1 MPQVPGRTV
10 EIGHCSRPVA
20 MADNRQSDST
30 SFAEV
35 KQKPNLLP
43 IVLPILGIRKMNVLL
58 FSEVQ
63 NYPFEQLGINSSR
76 DWP

>member
-1 MPQVPGRTV
+1 MPQLPNRTA
-10 EIGHCSRPVA
+10 EIGHCGSPVSV
-20 MADNRQSDST
+20 ADYGQSDPT
-30 SFAEV
+30 SFAEIN
-35 KQKPNLLP
+35 QKPNLLP
-43 IVLPILGIRKMNVLL
+43 IVFPILGIRKMDVLL

>member
-1 MPQVPGRTV
+1 MPLPPNRT
-10 EIGHCSRPVA
+10 IGIGDCSSLVSVL
-20 MADNRQSDST
+20 DYGHSDPA
-30 SFAEV
+30 SFAEIN
-35 KQKPNLLP
+35 QKPNLLP
-43 IVLPILGIRKMNVLL
+43 IVFPILGIRKMDVLL

>member
-1 MPQVPGRTV
+1 MV
-10 EIGHCSRPVA
+10 
-20 MADNRQSDST
+20 DDRQSDST
-30 SFAEV
+30 SCAEV

-43 IVLPILGIRKMNVLL
+43 IVLPILGIRKMNVLR

-63 NYPFEQLGINSSR
+63 NYSLEQLSINSSR

>member
-1 MPQVPGRTV
+1 
-10 EIGHCSRPVA
+10 
-20 MADNRQSDST
+20 MADYGQSNST

-35 KQKPNLLP
+35 NQKPNLLP
-43 IVLPILGIRKMNVLL
+43 IVLPILGIRKMNVLR

-63 NYPFEQLGINSSR
+63 NYSLEQLGINSSR